1 MNRIS
6 KRLLGWAG
14 GAAALALVGGASTAD
29 ATPILQLYSP
39 GDTQGDSSTYSGTE
53 ASWVDI
59 GTAGFQLWV
68 VGDHNGQMN
77 GSDGVLHHVTV
88 VAAYNTSLGDPLGNL
103 LVTNASTAEGGLKFG
118 YTNSWNGIASGS
130 GPSADGATVTDP
142 NIAGNPSIGN
152 NFNNQSVVTSVD
164 PTVTGAFAGE
174 AGRRWMAFDLG
185 DMGPLNHNVANFVD
199 STAVTDDKGAIFA
212 LDLHGLESQAPG
224 TIIDF
229 GVYAELWS
237 TTTSTST
244 FKSDKQIVSEGVT
257 CTAVP
262 KKGKSGKV
270 TYDCVETT
278 TSTSISDV
286 NNPFSHQLRWQAD
299 SRTDVPEPASIA
311 LLGAGLA
318 GLGILH
324 RRRRELD
331 QA

>member
-1 MNRIS
+1 
-6 KRLLGWAG
+6 
-14 GAAALALVGGASTAD
+14 
-29 ATPILQLYSP
+29 
-39 GDTQGDSSTYSGTE
+39 
-53 ASWVDI
+53 
-59 GTAGFQLWV
+59 
-68 VGDHNGQMN
+68 
-77 GSDGVLHHVTV
+77 
-88 VAAYNTSLGDPLGNL
+88 
-103 LVTNASTAEGGLKFG
+103 
-118 YTNSWNGIASGS
+118 
-130 GPSADGATVTDP
+130 
-142 NIAGNPSIGN
+142 
-152 NFNNQSVVTSVD
+152 
-164 PTVTGAFAGE
+164 
-174 AGRRWMAFDLG
+174 
-185 DMGPLNHNVANFVD
+185 VANFVD